1 LNSGH
6 EKISILFVPEG
17 EGESRSFRISKATI
31 RLLIVG
37 LIIFFMLLFAGVISY
52 FFISIKA
59 SRYEQTLED
68 NLRLLE
74 ENRRIIKLSEE
85 LERLKSFNYQIRKA
99 MGAVV
104 GLDTTQTDTGIIL
117 VQQKE
122 VPTPIFNIA
131 EPVFNLPVEGFIS
144 RRQNYNLFP
153 AQPHYGL
160 DIAVPE
166 GSLVSA
172 SADGWVVFKGWHYR
186 FGNLLIIQHPGDFL
200 TYYGHNLSI
209 IVDIGEKVQ
218 SGQPVAVSGNTG
230 RSTAPHLHFE
240 IRRRGLAIDPEN
252 IISGLVKEPLDTL
265 NIPSSMGEQHHGE
278 NEK

>member
-31 RLLIVG
+31 RLLIVI
-37 LIIFFMLLFAGVISY
+37 LIIILMLIGAGIISY
-52 FFISIKA
+52 FFVSVKA
-59 SRYEQTLED
+59 SRYDQTLED

-74 ENRRIIKLSEE
+74 ENRRIVKLSEE

-99 MGAVV
+99 MGAAV

-117 VQQKE
+117 IPQKE
-122 VPTPIFNIA
+122 VSTPVLNIA
-131 EPVFNLPVEGFIS
+131 EPIFKLPVEGFIS
-144 RRQNYNLFP
+144 RKQNYDLFP
-153 AQPHYGL
+153 AQPHFGL
-160 DIAVPE
+160 DFAVPE
-166 GSLVSA
+166 GSIVNA
-172 SADGWVVFKGWHYR
+172 SADGWVVFTGWHYR
-186 FGNLLIIQHPGDFL
+186 FGNLLILQHSGDFL

-218 SGQPVAVSGNTG
+218 SGQPVAISGNTG

-240 IRRRGLAIDPEN
+240 IRRRGMAIDPE
-252 IISGLVKEPLDTL
+252 SVVRDLAKGPLDTL
-265 NIPSSMGEQHHGE
+265 NVPSSMGE
-278 NEK
+278 